1 MSLELDGVERAYGDA
16 TALRGIDLTVR
27 DGEFFTLVGPS
38 GCGKTTTLRCIAGLE
53 APDAGAVRFDG
64 TDVSG
69 VPPEKRNVGVVFQEY
84 ALFPTMTVRENVA
97 YGLQF
102 DPPEGGSVDT
112 RVDEML
118 ALVDLGEMGE
128 RNPDALSGGQ
138 RQRVA
143 LARALAPAPDVLLLD
158 EPLSA
163 LDARLRDELRL
174 ELKRVQRELG
184 VTTVYVTH
192 DQAEALAVSDRL
204 AVLHDGRVEQDGE
217 PESVYESPETRF
229 VAEFL
234 GENNCLDGRAVGG
247 ETGGS
252 TVHVGSEAFDV
263 HGDYRGPVTCCV
275 RPESLDVNATHN
287 RFEARVTDAEF
298 LGDAYRVHFDWNGR
312 PLVARL
318 NDAPTGRVTL
328 GFDPVDAVVLERRGS
343 DSGRDADSE

>member
-1 MSLELDGVERAYGDA
+1 MSLELAGVERAYGDA

-53 APDAGAVRFDG
+53 TPDAGAVRFDG

-69 VPPEKRNVGVVFQEY
+69 VPPEERDVGVVFQHY

-97 YGLQF
+97 YGLRF
-102 DPPEGGSVDT
+102 DPPAEGSVDD
-112 RVDEML
+112 RVTELL
-118 ALVDLGEMGE
+118 ALVDLEGMGE
-128 RNPDALSGGQ
+128 RDPDALSGGQ

-192 DQAEALAVSDRL
+192 DQSEALAVSDRL
-204 AVLHDGRVEQDGE
+204 AVLNDGRVEQIGE
-217 PESVYESPETRF
+217 PEAVYENPETRF
-229 VAEFL
+229 VAAFL

-247 ETGGS
+247 ETRGS
-252 TVHVGSEAFDV
+252 TVRVGDTSFAVTGE
-263 HGDYRGPVTCCV
+263 HRGAVTCCV

-287 RFEARVTDAEF
+287 RFEADVADAEF
-298 LGDAYRVHFDWNGR
+298 LGDGYRVHFDWNGR
-312 PLVARL
+312 PIVARL
-318 NDAPTGRVTL
+318 DDAPTGRVAL
-328 GFDPVDAVVLERRGS
+328 GFDPDEAVVLER
-343 DSGRDADSE
+343 